1 MSLNVIMP
9 GGFHPFHAGHRALYE
24 AAQKAFP
31 GANIYIAATND
42 TKTRPF
48 PFSLK
53 EKLARLSG
61 VKPGQFVQVKS
72 PFQPREITENLDPN
86 SDVVVFVRSEKD
98 KNEHPIA
105 GGTKKDGTSGYFQ
118 PWDPNN
124 MQAFGKHAHV
134 AYLPT
139 VEFGPGITS
148 ATEIRDAWPRLND
161 KRKQTLVMSL
171 YPAAQKNPQLAKNV
185 TEMFDQVLGGQQ
197 LSESR
202 IMDRDAKIN
211 AYYIARNGNRHKVAE
226 GIPYY
231 LLDRLV
237 GALTKKY
244 NITMDDIEVR
254 PADISQYHRTEH
266 PEMAEG
272 FYRVGINELT
282 VNKNKETHQW
292 QLRNDQ
298 DFSLVGD
305 VDSVVLKDVEPVIG
319 AEALDSGRNVFAY
332 LRGEKANGI
341 PEGLTPFTIFFKR
354 DLKNPFIDKD
364 TGESVEHAD
373 YVKFDKSGAVIGY
386 KQAVAES
393 KDEDEFG
400 GDLEVQQLLRKA
412 QQHYPHSQDKQQAFV
427 KYAQRALKHS
437 EEEDTQQDQE
447 IAQLQQDVSQIKD
460 VVKKLQ
466 VTENA
471 DYLEEK

>member
-48 PFSLK
+48 PFALK

-61 VKPGQFVQVKS
+61 VKPGQFVQVKN
-72 PFQPREITENLDPN
+72 PFQPREITENLDPA
-86 SDVVVFVRSEKD
+86 SDVIVFVRSEKD
-98 KNEHPIA
+98 KNEHPVA
-105 GGTKKDGTSGYFQ
+105 GGTKKDGTPGYFQ

-148 ATEIRDAWPRLND
+148 ATEIRNAWPRLND

-171 YPAAQKNPQLAKNV
+171 YPAVQKNPQLVKNV
-185 TEMFDQVLGGQQ
+185 TEMFNQVLGGQ
-197 LSESR
+197 
-202 IMDRDAKIN
+202 
-211 AYYIARNGNRHKVAE
+211 
-226 GIPYY
+226 
-231 LLDRLV
+231 
-237 GALTKKY
+237 
-244 NITMDDIEVR
+244 
-254 PADISQYHRTEH
+254 SQ
-266 PEMAEG
+266 
-272 FYRVGINELT
+272 V
-282 VNKNKETHQW
+282 
-292 QLRNDQ
+292 
-298 DFSLVGD
+298 
-305 VDSVVLKDVEPVIG
+305 
-319 AEALDSGRNVFAY
+319 
-332 LRGEKANGI
+332 
-341 PEGLTPFTIFFKR
+341 
-354 DLKNPFIDKD
+354 
-364 TGESVEHAD
+364 
-373 YVKFDKSGAVIGY
+373 
-386 KQAVAES
+386 VAES
-393 KDEDEFG
+393 KDDDELG
-400 GDLEVQQLLRKA
+400 ADLEVQQLLRKA
-412 QQHYPHSQDKQQAFV
+412 KQHYPNSQDKQQAFV

-447 IAQLQQDVSQIKD
+447 IAQLQQDVSQIKA
-460 VVKKLQ
+460 VVNKLQ

>member
-48 PFSLK
+48 PFALK

-98 KNEHPIA
+98 KNEHPVA
-105 GGTKKDGTSGYFQ
+105 GGTKKDGTPGYFQ
-118 PWDPNN
+118 PWNPNN

-185 TEMFDQVLGGQQ
+185 TEMFNQVLGGQ
-197 LSESR
+197 
-202 IMDRDAKIN
+202 
-211 AYYIARNGNRHKVAE
+211 
-226 GIPYY
+226 
-231 LLDRLV
+231 
-237 GALTKKY
+237 
-244 NITMDDIEVR
+244 
-254 PADISQYHRTEH
+254 SQV
-266 PEMAEG
+266 MAEG

-282 VNKNKETHQW
+282 VNKNKQTRQW

-305 VDSVVLKDVEPVIG
+305 VDSVILKDVEPVTG
-319 AEALDSGRNVFAY
+319 EDAFDSGSNVFAY
-332 LRGEKANGI
+332 LRGEKANGV
-341 PEGLTPFTIFFKR
+341 PEGLTPFTIFFQR

-364 TGESVEHAD
+364 TGEPVEHAD

-386 KQAVAES
+386 KQDVTES
-393 KDEDEFG
+393 KDDDELG
-400 GDLEVQQLLRKA
+400 ADLEVQQLLRKA